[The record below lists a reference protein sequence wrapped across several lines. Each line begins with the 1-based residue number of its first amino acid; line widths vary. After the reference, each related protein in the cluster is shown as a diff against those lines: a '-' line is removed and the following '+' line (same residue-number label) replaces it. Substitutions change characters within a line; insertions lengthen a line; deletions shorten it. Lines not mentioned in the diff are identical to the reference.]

1 MSPGAP
7 LAVLFTMDC
16 LPPARKR
23 GINPHPR
30 TWEISARNIDG
41 FCTRLI
47 AAGHRPTLF
56 CELSVLAN
64 HTPLFEEYA
73 SAGAEVALLVDPSE
87 LRRNLRHPLGHYGGD
102 DQREIVQVSV
112 HRFSQLLGSRPRS
125 VRTVEFSASDETFG
139 VLRQA
144 GFLQGSVSEPGRRV
158 RQHRALWEGAVPD
171 PHLADPG
178 NRLRAGGLEFLEVPV
193 TTDAAQSTGGV
204 PPELNLDLGDFEQWH
219 GPLAE
224 AQLERM
230 ERDRVGFRAL
240 CWLARNGSPYGDPKA
255 PSTRTLQNA
264 IEFVEKLR
272 SRFQVTS
279 MTVAQTHSEFRRLVA
294 PAC

>member
-1 MSPGAP
+1 MSPGSP

-41 FCTRLI
+41 FCARMI

-87 LRRNLRHPLGHYGGD
+87 LRHSLRHQLGHYGID
-102 DQREIVQVSV
+102 DQREIVRVSV
-112 HRFSQLLGSRPRS
+112 HRFSQILGSRPRS

-158 RQHRALWEGAVPD
+158 RQYQAMWEGAVAD
-171 PHLADPG
+171 PHLADAG
-178 NRLRAGGLEFLEVPV
+178 DRLRAGGLEFLEVPV

-204 PPELNLDLGDFEQWH
+204 PPELNLDYGAFGQWH
-219 GPLAE
+219 QPLAE

-230 ERDRVGFRAL
+230 ERERVGFRAL
-240 CWLARNGSPYGDPKA
+240 CWLARNGSPYGDA
-255 PSTRTLQNA
+255 AAACTQALQSA
-264 IEFVEKLR
+264 IEFVESLR
-272 SRFQVTS
+272 GRFQVTS
-279 MTVAQTHSEFRRLVA
+279 TTVAQTHTEFRRLAA

>member
-1 MSPGAP
+1 MSPGPP

-30 TWEISARNIDG
+30 TWEVSARNIDA
-41 FCTRLI
+41 FCARLI
-47 AAGHRPTLF
+47 GGGHVPTLF
-56 CELSVLAN
+56 CSLSVVAN

-87 LRRNLRHPLGHYGGD
+87 LRHSLRHQLGHYGGD
-102 DQREIVQVSV
+102 DQREIVRVSV

-125 VRTVEFSASDETFG
+125 VRTMEFSASDETFA
-139 VLRQA
+139 VLRRE

-158 RQHRALWEGAVPD
+158 RQYQAMWEGAVPD

-178 NRLRAGGLEFLEVPV
+178 DRLHAGNLEFLEVPV

-204 PPELNLDLGDFEQWH
+204 PPELCLDVGKFEQWH
-219 GPLAE
+219 RPLAE
-224 AQLERM
+224 AQLDRM
-230 ERDRVGFRAL
+230 EREGVGFRAL
-240 CWLARNGSPYGDPKA
+240 CWLAHSGPPYGDADA
-255 PSTRTLQNA
+255 PCTRALQSA
-264 IEFVEKLR
+264 IDFADSLR
-272 SRFQVTS
+272 ERFQVTS
-279 MTVAQTHSEFRRLVA
+279 MTVAQAHSEFRRLVA